1 MSTEK
6 LSRRDFLKLTAATS
20 TGAALAGLGPLSS
33 IAAAQDQVE
42 LTFGRHWEAA
52 FRPRQAEYDE
62 GFMERHPDIKINI
75 TYNTWAD
82 HNNVVPAWAAA
93 GTLPDIIY
101 VHGSRATPWAH
112 EGIIID
118 IHDIVVADEEFNVDG
133 MWEESVRLYRVN
145 GRIHALPY
153 DHGPVILGYNVDMFD
168 AAGMDYPDGDWTMED
183 MAAAAIELTDPDAGI
198 WGWDGRLN
206 LGNSA
211 NGFYLG
217 AWGGAVMN
225 DEETEM
231 TIDSAEAREALNH
244 WYSLIHEDGAGPK
257 GTEAEAFPNQH
268 PFRAGAAAMSHIAT
282 WDTPSMRAQAPFN
295 WDVAPVPMGA
305 DGTRATGSFGSG
317 YGITPTSDKPD
328 VAWRYL
334 REYLSLEG
342 MIFMWSLSGRG
353 SPARPEGLE
362 AWLTSDPAPPSGH
375 YFLEAMFDYAVT
387 GPPFQSLAAAQVSQ
401 ILSREA
407 DLLRL
412 GETSV
417 DEAIATITEEGQ
429 AALDA
434 VAEDM

>member
-1 MSTEK
+1 MNK
-6 LSRRDFLKLTAATS
+6 QQLSRRAFLKLAAAS
-20 TGAALAGLGPLSS
+20 SSGAALAGLGPLRN
-33 IAAAQDQVE
+33 IAAAQDTVE

-62 GFMERHPDIKINI
+62 GFMERHPDISINI

-118 IHDIVVADEEFNVDG
+118 IHDIVTADEEFNVDG

-153 DHGPVILGYNVDMFD
+153 DHGPIILGYNKDMFD
-168 AAGMDYPDGDWTMED
+168 AAGMDYPGEDWTMED
-183 MAAAAIELTDPDAGI
+183 FAEAARALTDPDAGV
-198 WGWDGRLN
+198 WGWDGRLD
-206 LGNSA
+206 LGNGGS
-211 NGFYLG
+211 GFFLG
-217 AWGGAVMN
+217 AWGGATMN
-225 DEETEM
+225 DDESAM
-231 TIDSAEAREALNH
+231 IIDTPEAREALDF
-244 WYSLIHEDGAGPK
+244 WYNLTHNENVGASGA
-257 GTEAEAFPNQH
+257 EMEAFPNQQ
-268 PFRAGAAAMSHIAT
+268 PFRFGVAAMGHIAT
-282 WDTPSMRAQAPFN
+282 WSTPSMRAQANFE
-295 WDVAPVPMGA
+295 WDVAPTPMGA
-305 DGTRATGSFGSG
+305 DGTRKTGAFGSG

-334 REYLSLEG
+334 REYLSVDG

-362 AWLTSDPAPPSGH
+362 VWLNSDPAPPSGR

-407 DLLRL
+407 NLLRL
-412 GETSV
+412 GEASV
-417 DEAIATITEEGQ
+417 DQAVTAITEEGN

-434 VAEDM
+434 VAGE

>member
-1 MSTEK
+1 MSSKK
-6 LSRRDFLKLTAATS
+6 LSRRNFLKLAAASS
-20 TGAALAGLGPLSS
+20 TGAVVGYLGPLSN
-33 IAAAQDQVE
+33 IASAQDTVE

-62 GFMERHPDIKINI
+62 GFMERHPDIKIDI

-168 AAGMDYPDGDWTMED
+168 EAGMDYPGEDWTMED
-183 MAAAAIELTDPDAGI
+183 FAAAAAALTDANMGI
-198 WGWDGRLN
+198 YGWDGRFN
-206 LGNSA
+206 LGNSG

-217 AWGGAVMN
+217 AWGGAIMN

-231 TIDSAEAREALNH
+231 TLDTPEAREAMNF
-244 WYSLIHEDGAGPK
+244 WNSLIHEDGAAPS

-295 WDVAPVPMGA
+295 WDVAPVPTGA

-334 REYLSLEG
+334 REYLSLDG

-362 AWLTSDPAPPSGH
+362 AWLDSDPAPPSGR
-375 YFLEAMFDYAVT
+375 YFLEAMFDYATT
-387 GPPFQSLAAAQVSQ
+387 GRPYASLASAEVSN
-401 ILSREA
+401 ILGREA
-407 DLLRL
+407 NLLRL
-412 GETSV
+412 GEASV
-417 DEAIATITEEGQ
+417 DEVIATIMEEGQ

>member
-1 MSTEK
+1 MSTK
-6 LSRRDFLKLTAATS
+6 QLSRRAFLKLAAASS
-20 TGAALAGLGPLSS
+20 TGAVVGYLGPLSN
-33 IAAAQDQVE
+33 IASAQDTVE

-62 GFMERHPDIKINI
+62 GFMERHPDIDINI

-82 HNNVVPAWAAA
+82 HITVVPAWAAA

-101 VHGSRATPWAH
+101 VHGSRATPWAS

-118 IHDIVVADEEFNVDG
+118 IHDIVVNDEEFNVEG
-133 MWEESVRLYRVN
+133 MWEESVRLYRIN
-145 GRIHALPY
+145 GRLHALPY
-153 DHGPVILGYNVDMFD
+153 DHGPVILGYNKDLFD
-168 AAGMDYPDGDWTMED
+168 AAGMDYPSEDWTMED
-183 MAAAAIELTDPDAGI
+183 MAAAASELTDVDAGI
-198 WGWDGRLN
+198 WGWDGYLD
-206 LGNSA
+206 LGNA
-211 NGFYLG
+211 GGGFFLG
-217 AWGGAVMN
+217 AWGGATMN
-225 DEETEM
+225 EDESAM
-231 TIDSAEAREALNH
+231 TVDTPEVREALNH
-244 WYSLIHEDGAGPK
+244 WYNLTHEENAGAS
-257 GTEAEAFPNQH
+257 GTEIEAFPNSD
-268 PFRAGAAAMSHIAT
+268 PFRAGVAAMGHIAT
-282 WDTPSMRAQAPFN
+282 WSTPSMRALANFE
-295 WDVAPVPMGA
+295 WDVAPTPMGA
-305 DGTRATGSFGSG
+305 DGTRSTGAFGSG

-362 AWLTSDPAPPSGH
+362 VWLNSDPAPPSGR
-375 YFLEAMFDYAVT
+375 YFLDAMADYAVT
-387 GPPFQSLAAAQVSQ
+387 GPPFQSLAAAQVSN
-401 ILSREA
+401 ILDREA

-417 DEAIATITEEGQ
+417 DDAIAAITKEGN